1 VVVKLLAR
9 AADYVKQL
17 NLNVEQINMSRIL
30 EIVLVLAY
38 NLALLAGSA
47 YMITV
52 HDWSAWILVV
62 ALMFAASWGD
72 REPIKVEIG
81 K

>member
-1 VVVKLLAR
+1 M
-9 AADYVKQL
+9 
-17 NLNVEQINMSRIL
+17 ERIL
-30 EIVLVLAY
+30 EIILVIVY
-38 NLALLAGSA
+38 NLSLLAGSA

-72 REPIKVEIG
+72 QEPIKVEIG

>member
-1 VVVKLLAR
+1 V
-9 AADYVKQL
+9 
-17 NLNVEQINMSRIL
+17 SRII
-30 EIVLVLAY
+30 EIVLVIAY

-47 YMITV
+47 YMIVV
-52 HDWSAWILVV
+52 HEWSAWILVV

-72 REPIKVEIG
+72 QEPIKVEIG

>member
-1 VVVKLLAR
+1 MLRWLQV
-9 AADYVKQL
+9 
-17 NLNVEQINMSRIL
+17 SRTI
-30 EIVLVLAY
+30 EIVLVIIY

-52 HDWSAWILVV
+52 HEWSAWILVV